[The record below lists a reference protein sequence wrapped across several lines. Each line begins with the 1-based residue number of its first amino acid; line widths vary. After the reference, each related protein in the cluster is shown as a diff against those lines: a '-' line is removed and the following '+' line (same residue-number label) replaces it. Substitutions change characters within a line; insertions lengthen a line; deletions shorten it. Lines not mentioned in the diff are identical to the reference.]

1 MIAILL
7 SIVILSVNMNSA
19 FAEIDKYKSC
29 LSCVTD
35 NLREEQ
41 VTAFLTLL
49 ENRKIDSVNDFCN
62 LVAETPDNNQ
72 EFNQIHELLIV
83 IPNISESQINN
94 ILNCLQ
100 SNAFI

>member
-1 MIAILL
+1 MD
-7 SIVILSVNMNSA
+7 SA
-19 FAEIDKYKSC
+19 VAETSKYKLC

-41 VTAFLTLL
+41 VTALLTLL

-62 LVAETPDNNQ
+62 LVTETPDNTQ

-94 ILNCLQ
+94 ILNYLQ
-100 SNAFI
+100 SNTFI